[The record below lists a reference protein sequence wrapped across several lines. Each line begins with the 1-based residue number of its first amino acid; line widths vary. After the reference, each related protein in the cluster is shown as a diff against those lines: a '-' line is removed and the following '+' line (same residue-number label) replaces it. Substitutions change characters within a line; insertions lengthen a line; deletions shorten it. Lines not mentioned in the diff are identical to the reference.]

1 MTEKQGFMTALYER
15 LSRDDELNGESNS
28 ISNQKKL
35 LEQYAKEHGFTNLVH
50 FTDDGISGTRF
61 DRPGFLAMMKE
72 VESGKVGTILIKD
85 MSRMGRDYLK
95 VGQYMELLRQK
106 NVRLIAVNENVDSFR
121 EDDDFTPFR
130 NIMNEWYARDTS
142 KKIKSTFKAK
152 GKSGKHVAST
162 TPYGY
167 LKDKDDPNVW
177 IVDEEAAV
185 VVRRIFHMTMDGYG
199 PYQIAKALKED
210 KVEIPAVHMAKKDAG
225 LWKGRVEE
233 IKDPYGWGSSTVAGI
248 LKKREYL
255 GHTVNFKTR
264 KHFKDKKSHYVSEDN
279 WTVFENTQEAI
290 IDQETFDNVQRI
302 RSNVRRYPDGWGEA
316 HPLTGLMYC
325 ADCGSKMY
333 VHRVNNGKR
342 VPQYTCSAYSKVP
355 VGTLCQTQHRI
366 NADVVMELIKELLKA
381 VAEYSQLNREEF
393 LETVKKAQTSQ
404 QSSEITRLK
413 SRLAEAKKRVQEL
426 EKLICRIYEDN
437 ILGKLPDERYAIL
450 DGQYSKEQKDLSA
463 EIADIFCFCALAPKF
478 GMNGKKW
485 KSLIGR
491 LNVKQSETDY
501 SKEVSAALASQAVG
515 RFLKES
521 DNDTAKNIGSAMQ
534 VAGAVSTVS
543 TSIDMLSEAG
553 SNAEN
558 MAHAYRI
565 PIPDIKKQLIAFA
578 VIPILIVVGTY
589 IPQYI
594 KGKQAMDQRIAASAK
609 QVEIVKK
616 ALEPVCV
623 RVHADNPNESRSRS
637 SYTVMGYL
645 RDSGATDCYVH
656 VQVNNSGTIINISY
670 VEGVDINKSLEE
682 NLMQTEKDF
691 ATLQKSFENL
701 NVSVSNPE
709 ILSYQAIPQQFK
721 DEFLNGTFY
730 KSFRFYDQDAPIS
743 LSCSFDTETED
754 QFDEYTRP
762 KIHFF
767 LGSK

>member
-248 LKKREYL
+248 LKKRALKEDKVEIPAVHMAKKDAGLWKGRVEEIKDPYGWGSSTVAGILKKREYL

-413 SRLAEAKKRVQEL
+413 SRLTEAKKRVQEL

-463 EIADIFCFCALAPKF
+463 EIADMEAELSGYEEGRRSAEKFIALVDKYQNFEELTTYMLNEFVEKIVVHERNRKGSVETTQEVEIYFNFIGRYLPPHF
-478 GMNGKKW
+478 GEVKMTPEEIEEMEKREARKDRLHQNYLRRKANGKQQEYYERTKE
-485 KSLIGR
+485 KKKAELDAKKEEIRQEDIAKGVFIPLSL
-491 LNVKQSETDY
+491 LPP
-501 SKEVSAALASQAVG
+501 
-515 RFLKES
+515 
-521 DNDTAKNIGSAMQ
+521 
-534 VAGAVSTVS
+534 
-543 TSIDMLSEAG
+543 
-553 SNAEN
+553 AE
-558 MAHAYRI
+558 
-565 PIPDIKKQLIAFA
+565 PKKG
-578 VIPILIVVGTY
+578 V
-589 IPQYI
+589 
-594 KGKQAMDQRIAASAK
+594 ASA
-609 QVEIVKK
+609 
-616 ALEPVCV
+616 
-623 RVHADNPNESRSRS
+623 
-637 SYTVMGYL
+637 
-645 RDSGATDCYVH
+645 
-656 VQVNNSGTIINISY
+656 
-670 VEGVDINKSLEE
+670 
-682 NLMQTEKDF
+682 
-691 ATLQKSFENL
+691 
-701 NVSVSNPE
+701 
-709 ILSYQAIPQQFK
+709 
-721 DEFLNGTFY
+721 
-730 KSFRFYDQDAPIS
+730 
-743 LSCSFDTETED
+743 
-754 QFDEYTRP
+754 
-762 KIHFF
+762 
-767 LGSK
+767 